1 MSGKGLGAYNKAPTK
16 EIAEKWERLDR
27 KGDKIKFV
35 DVRLLPKIQVLC
47 LVREIFPRSFSEF
60 LYTVAKC

>member
-16 EIAEKWERLDR
+16 EILEKSERLGR

-35 DVRLLPKIQVLC
+35 DVRFEARQVVLSPPP
-47 LVREIFPRSFSEF
+47 L
-60 LYTVAKC
+60 